1 MNLVFFYLNQF
12 VFPEN
17 CFEFHTKISA
27 NGHNL
32 ADEKTGSRVTG
43 FSGTDEKKLTMPYF
57 VECKRSPS
65 QETTNAKMLQLMLK
79 ENTEMHFLDFNN
91 TSQFLKEVISFLF
104 ERENCNA
111 LIDAGALIIG
121 LRNREVAEFILREGP
136 QRVECVVYF
145 EEDGNVCVLDRQK
158 KVHFDRE
165 LQRSSREDSPILTNN
180 TQEEQISN
188 FRCKLTEFSPVPL
201 ILKGINT
208 SRRP

>member
-1 MNLVFFYLNQF
+1 LNETAGIKNQEIPPFLSSLEHLDLKNEKVLKKAAEFLGRNMNLVFFYLNQF

-17 CFEFHTKISA
+17 CFEFHIKISA
-27 NGHNL
+27 NVHNL

-79 ENTEMHFLDFNN
+79 KENTEMHFLDFNS

-121 LRNREVAEFILREGP
+121 LRNREVVEFILR
-136 QRVECVVYF
+136 
-145 EEDGNVCVLDRQK
+145 
-158 KVHFDRE
+158 
-165 LQRSSREDSPILTNN
+165 
-180 TQEEQISN
+180 
-188 FRCKLTEFSPVPL
+188 
-201 ILKGINT
+201 
-208 SRRP
+208 